1 MKVPAPIA
9 NFLVNRN
16 VCFAHPGKQKSGFT
30 LIEMLLAISI
40 IFLMSGLILGPF
52 SQFRTQKTLD
62 ATVEEVFAAFSRAH
76 IDTISSLQDRQYGV
90 HLEADKVVY
99 FVGTTYVS
107 GASTNAEYELNS
119 VIEIGSITLFGGGSN
134 VIFQRLSGATN
145 ESGTFEIR
153 VKSEPTRKVV
163 VTVNGTGA
171 ISL

>member
-1 MKVPAPIA
+1 MNISAQIA
-9 NFLVNRN
+9 NLLVYRSA
-16 VCFAHPGKQKSGFT
+16 CFAHQRKQKSGFT
-30 LIEMLLAISI
+30 LIEMLLAVSI

-76 IDTISSLQDRQYGV
+76 IDTISSLQDSQYGV
-90 HLEADKVVY
+90 HLDADKVVY
-99 FVGTTYVS
+99 FVGTTYVP
-107 GASTNAEYELNS
+107 GAVTNSEYELSS
-119 VIEIGSITLFGGGSN
+119 VIEIGSITLVGGVSD

-145 ESGTFEIR
+145 QSGTFEIR
-153 VKSEPTRKVV
+153 AKSDTTRKVV